1 MSRDEAFMRR
11 ALDLAV
17 RARGRTSPNPLVGA
31 VLVRGDRVIGE
42 GYHRRAGRPH
52 AEVAALRAAAAPV
65 RGATMYVNLEPCAH
79 HGRTP
84 PCADAL
90 IEAGV
95 GRVVV
100 GMTDP
105 DPRVRGRGIRRLRRA
120 GVAVT
125 TGVLRDVCL
134 RVNEAFVVRVR
145 TGRPF
150 VTLKL
155 AAALDGRIATAGGD
169 ARWIS
174 SAASRRRVHVL
185 RNQADAVL
193 VGAQTVTADDPRLTC
208 RIRGGRDPLR
218 VVLDGRLGISPS
230 ARVCRLAA
238 PPGTLIATSRTAARA
253 RGAAYERAG
262 LEVLA
267 FPGRRGRIALRAVLE
282 TLAGR
287 GVNHVLIEGGGQT
300 AAAALREHVVDKVLF
315 FYAPL
320 LLGGDG
326 RAMLGAL
333 AVGRVAD
340 GRKLHTMQL
349 ERIGRDVLVSG
360 YLQAH

>member
-31 VLVRGDRVIGE
+31 VLVRGGRVIGE

-52 AEVAALRAAAAPV
+52 AEVEALRTAAAPAH
-65 RGATMYVNLEPCAH
+65 GATMYVNLEPCAH

-125 TGVLRDVCL
+125 TGVLRAACR

-185 RNQADAVL
+185 RNQVDAVL

-230 ARVCRLAA
+230 ARVCRLAT
-238 PPGTLIATSRTAARA
+238 PPGTLIATGRTAARA

-262 LEVLA
+262 VEVLA

-300 AAAALREHVVDKVLF
+300 AATALREDVVDKVLF

-333 AVGRVAD
+333 EIGRVAD

>member
-17 RARGRTSPNPLVGA
+17 RAHGRTSPNPLVGA
-31 VLVRGDRVIGE
+31 VLVRGDRVMGE
-42 GYHRRAGRPH
+42 GYHRRAGGPH

-65 RGATMYVNLEPCAH
+65 RGATMYVNLEPCTH

-125 TGVLRDVCL
+125 TGVLRDACR

-185 RNQADAVL
+185 RNQVDAVL

-230 ARVCRLAA
+230 ARVYRLAA

-262 LEVLA
+262 VEVLA

-326 RAMLGAL
+326 RPMLGAL

>member
-17 RARGRTSPNPLVGA
+17 RAHGRTSPNPLVGA
-31 VLVRGDRVIGE
+31 VLVRGDRVMGE
-42 GYHRRAGRPH
+42 GYHRRAGGPH

-125 TGVLRDVCL
+125 TGVLRDACR

-185 RNQADAVL
+185 RNQVDAVL

-253 RGAAYERAG
+253 RGPAYERADV
-262 LEVLA
+262 EVLG
-267 FPGRRGRIALRAVLE
+267 FPGRRGRIVLRAVLE

-315 FYAPL
+315 FYAPI

>member
-17 RARGRTSPNPLVGA
+17 RAHGRTSPNPLVGA
-31 VLVRGDRVIGE
+31 VLVRGDRVMGE

-125 TGVLRDVCL
+125 TGVLRDACR

-185 RNQADAVL
+185 RNQVDAVL

-238 PPGTLIATSRTAARA
+238 PPGTLIATNRTAARA
-253 RGAAYERAG
+253 RGAAYERADV
-262 LEVLA
+262 EVLG
-267 FPGRRGRIALRAVLE
+267 FPGRRGRIVLRAVLE

-315 FYAPL
+315 FYAPI